1 MAVIAAL
8 GTSASGCAV
17 GGGQNL
23 GVSPYKPEVDL
34 LSAQELQVGCPGL
47 KAALAAHATDIKTY
61 QAQMAAELSKPAPN
75 LQRMAQRS
83 SGAEGGGTVAFDK
96 IKLERRMLIAL
107 QARMNDKKCP
117 AVSIERVLADAPAP
131 TVKSCPDDFKAK
143 FGKSKP
149 TATTGCP

>member
-8 GTSASGCAV
+8 ASGCAV

-23 GVSPYKPEVDL
+23 GVAPQKPDDGL

-61 QAQMAAELSKPAPN
+61 EAQMAAELKQPAPN

-83 SGAEGGGTVAFDK
+83 SGAEGGGTLAFDK
-96 IKLERRMLIAL
+96 IKLERRMLVAL

-117 AVSIERVLADAPAP
+117 AVSLEQVLADAPAA
-131 TVKSCPDDFKAK
+131 TGKACTDDFKAK
-143 FGKSKP
+143 FAKSKP

>member
-23 GVSPYKPEVDL
+23 GVSPYKPQDGL

-47 KAALAAHATDIKTY
+47 KAALATDIKTY
-61 QAQMAAELSKPAPN
+61 EAQMAAELSKPAPN

-117 AVSIERVLADAPAP
+117 AVSIERVLADAPVP

-143 FGKSKP
+143 FGKSN
-149 TATTGCP
+149 T